1 MAFSHSIKLLIA
13 IDDVFRTS
21 FYEWFGFKTSV
32 GSSYSSYHDVENEIY
47 HPHWVSFYAL
57 VKLSELFMSFAKCL
71 STLNSLRS
79 VQFFRSGFWRISYS
93 KPTKDVFPLPIFI
106 GKYVRNL
113 FPRKQ
118 VSNFLNFN
126 FVKHIRNDM
135 HIFLNSNLLS
145 IDFHALWKTSSFVW
159 KGMCQYTYSRY
170 GKRSLWLSKVSN

>member
-1 MAFSHSIKLLIA
+1 MAFSLSIKFLIA

-47 HPHWVSFYAL
+47 HLHWVSFYAL

-71 STLNSLRS
+71 STLNQLRS
-79 VQFFRSGFWRISYS
+79 VQFFRSWFWRISYS
-93 KPTKDVFPLPIFI
+93 KSTKDVFPLPIFI
-106 GKYVRNL
+106 GKYVQSL

-118 VSNFLNFN
+118 VSNFLNSN
-126 FVKHIRNDM
+126 FVKNIRNDM
-135 HIFLNSNLLS
+135 QIFLYSNLLS
-145 IDFHALWKTSSFVW
+145 IHFHALWKTSSFVW
-159 KGMCQYTYSRY
+159 KGMCQYTYNRY

>member
-1 MAFSHSIKLLIA
+1 MSSVRHFMNDL
-13 IDDVFRTS
+13 V
-21 FYEWFGFKTSV
+21 YKTSV
-32 GSSYSSYHDVENEIY
+32 GSSYLSYHDVENEIY
-47 HPHWVSFYAL
+47 HPHWLSFYAL

-106 GKYVRNL
+106 GKYVQNL

-118 VSNFLNFN
+118 VFNFLNFN

-135 HIFLNSNLLS
+135 HIFLNFKSFINWFSCIMEDIELRLERNVS
-145 IDFHALWKTSSFVW
+145 IYLQQIWKKVFVIV
-159 KGMCQYTYSRY
+159 Q
-170 GKRSLWLSKVSN
+170 SK